1 MHLGRRP
8 FEAVDSDVQAFYGRL
23 MECLKRRDLRVGRWR
38 LLDCKPAW
46 DGNPTWWFYLAFAWE
61 GDVQTSVI
69 AVNYGPNRGQC
80 RIRLPFTNL
89 TGKKV
94 SLIDLMGLSS
104 YERDGNDLAANGLF
118 IDLPGWG
125 YNVFDW
131 SVTPNAR
138 G

>member
-1 MHLGRRP
+1 
-8 FEAVDSDVQAFYGRL
+8 
-23 MECLKRRDLRVGRWR
+23 
-38 LLDCKPAW
+38 
-46 DGNPTWWFYLAFAWE
+46 
-61 GDVQTSVI
+61 
-69 AVNYGPNRGQC
+69 
-80 RIRLPFTNL
+80 
-89 TGKKV
+89 
-94 SLIDLMGLSS
+94 MGLSS